1 MARKGLPLYHDTHP
15 GRDEGRCPRRA
26 DHHATARQRAGAGHH
41 DRSARHGQD
50 LLGPRAGPFTLLG
63 SDLIRAVLFPRPA
76 YIRREDGVVY
86 RVADALIW
94 QLLREGHWL
103 IYDAVNLSERRRWGM
118 RVLGLDAGAG
128 VVTVRTTA
136 PPVVIQERLARRA
149 AFPVERGES
158 EADWSVY
165 TRLRDREA
173 PIRHDHIEVDSTK
186 DIAGAI
192 GEVLRRLAERGE
204 VQ

>member
-1 MARKGLPLYHDTHP
+1 
-15 GRDEGRCPRRA
+15 
-26 DHHATARQRAGAGHH
+26 
-41 DRSARHGQD
+41 
-50 LLGPRAGPFTLLG
+50 
-63 SDLIRAVLFPRPA
+63 
-76 YIRREDGVVY
+76 VVY